1 MAAKKNTI
9 HGKVLEPASGKGL
22 SNHRIEVW
30 PENAASTK
38 PIGTGFSNVHG
49 EFQIKLDPK
58 NLPKPAKGDPPTVYF
73 KIFAGRRLYKDTKDS
88 LTWNLDQ
95 KEEVNIEMEGPKVI
109 AGNADRIDT
118 SQILKAASFLNE
130 SDFTGVY
137 ADFRKRAST
146 SLGVISDMVMNS
158 LTEVDFAPVR
168 VNGPKMGEIVN
179 KDVKQV
185 KKTLSDHN
193 ITVEEV
199 KPYHPRLNADS
210 IRHFGDFTST
220 IKPGQ
225 RVHLFEENGK
235 VRSYMIL
242 REDAVRKEVDKKQ
255 KNNEFENLDRIKQEL
270 NQAKKAAEEKD
281 KEIIKLQEEIKE
293 IRKDQSFIKTM
304 LSSDAFGQ
312 FLKNNPPA
320 TPGKAAP
327 GPRKKTPPK
336 Q

>member
-9 HGKVLEPASGKGL
+9 HGKVLEPVSGKGL

-38 PIGTGFSNVHG
+38 PIGTAFSNVDG
-49 EFQIKLDPK
+49 EFQIKIDPK
-58 NLPKPAKGDPPTVYF
+58 NLPKPAKGDTPNVYF

-88 LTWNLDQ
+88 FTWNIDQ

-109 AGNADRIDT
+109 AANADRIDT
-118 SQILKAASFLNE
+118 AQVLKAASFLNE

-137 ADFRKRAST
+137 DDFRKRAST

-158 LTEVDFAPVR
+158 LTEMDFAPVR
-168 VNGPKMGEIVN
+168 VNGPKMEEIVN
-179 KDVKQV
+179 RDVKQV
-185 KKTLSDHN
+185 KKNLSDHN
-193 ITVEEV
+193 IIVEEV
-199 KPYHPRLNADS
+199 KPYNPRLNTDS
-210 IRHFGDFTST
+210 IRNIGDFTNT

-242 REDAVRKEVDKKQ
+242 REDTVKKEVDNKQ
-255 KNNEFENLDRIKQEL
+255 KNNELENFDRIKQEL

-281 KEIIKLQEEIKE
+281 QQISKLQEEIKE
-293 IRKDQSFIKTM
+293 IKKDQSFIKTM

-312 FLKNNPPA
+312 FLKNNPA
-320 TPGKAAP
+320 TTPGKAAP
-327 GPRKKTPPK
+327 QPRKKTPPK
-336 Q
+336 K